1 MAAASSFYHTD
12 IMHHMMTI
20 KEILCC
26 SPCSFVLDASYCF
39 AFHVSSSVFHTH
51 AAFSLMRSVFVKAF
65 ADSVS
70 SQKRAA
76 ADGECR
82 EECLLQETA
91 TKEAAMATRMEEVQ
105 AELKQSRLA
114 LGNADAEIERLGVF
128 SSQLKKVLR
137 LLLRKQEQLHLASSK
152 SLLLCALV
160 CWGFL
165 FCLPPIHLFCS
176 MIMFID

>member
-1 MAAASSFYHTD
+1 
-12 IMHHMMTI
+12 MHHRATI
-20 KEILCC
+20 QGF
-26 SPCSFVLDASYCF
+26 SSTRSFVLDASYTDCF
-39 AFHVSSSVFHTH
+39 SPVSSSMFHRRAAVSLTRCVF
-51 AAFSLMRSVFVKAF
+51 AKAF

-137 LLLRKQEQLHLASSK
+137 LLLGTQEQLRLALSE
-152 SLLLCALV
+152 SLVHDCV
-160 CWGFL
+160 GGFWP
-165 FCLPPIHLFCS
+165 FFIQPI
-176 MIMFID
+176 